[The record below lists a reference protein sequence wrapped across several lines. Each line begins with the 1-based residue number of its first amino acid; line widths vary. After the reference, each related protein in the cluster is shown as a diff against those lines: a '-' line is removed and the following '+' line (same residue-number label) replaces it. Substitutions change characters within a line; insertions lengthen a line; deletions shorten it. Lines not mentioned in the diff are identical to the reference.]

1 MIQLRLWKMGASS
14 QPTGLRANTLSP
26 LAPTSGATCIWE
38 MSPIANQPGVIPSR
52 RPSTDVSNRCRRG
65 KNASPQK
72 NAVVWHFGW
81 VDFGD
86 KLSNHFSHLPNP
98 VVRVQ
103 NALQSK
109 CFLHSR
115 VGYSMLL
122 FSCLH
127 AVATGPLRCKTDQ
140 QTTWTLYLLNCKSWT
155 LNDFLILFGTSA
167 LCSANHSLIYI
178 VYVSTSVHRLWRPWW
193 KLADLHTADQIW
205 HSHHWCLGCLD
216 EMVLSTTLGCRNGN
230 HGKKH
235 KYLLRN
241 WWQLAQDIFHQ
252 QYQTGM

>member
-1 MIQLRLWKMGASS
+1 MLLGSFLKRRSFNVWIVRMIQTWGHRFIGPKHLQNFRTFDEICVSKMIQLRLWKIGASS

-167 LCSANHSLIYI
+167 LCSANHSLI
-178 VYVSTSVHRLWRPWW
+178 
-193 KLADLHTADQIW
+193 
-205 HSHHWCLGCLD
+205 
-216 EMVLSTTLGCRNGN
+216 
-230 HGKKH
+230 
-235 KYLLRN
+235 
-241 WWQLAQDIFHQ
+241 
-252 QYQTGM
+252 

>member
-1 MIQLRLWKMGASS
+1 MNRPHDTNLRSSLHWTKAPTKFQNFWWNFCVQNDSVAALKIGASS

-115 VGYSMLL
+115 VGYSML
-122 FSCLH
+122 FSFP
-127 AVATGPLRCKTDQ
+127 ASTRSQRG
-140 QTTWTLYLLNCKSWT
+140 LYAAKQINKQPEHCT
-155 LNDFLILFGTSA
+155 
-167 LCSANHSLIYI
+167 CSIAKAEH
-178 VYVSTSVHRLWRPWW
+178 
-193 KLADLHTADQIW
+193 
-205 HSHHWCLGCLD
+205 
-216 EMVLSTTLGCRNGN
+216 
-230 HGKKH
+230 
-235 KYLLRN
+235 
-241 WWQLAQDIFHQ
+241 
-252 QYQTGM
+252 

>member
-1 MIQLRLWKMGASS
+1 MLLGSFLKRRSFNVWIVRMIQTWGHRFIGPKHLQNFRTFDEICVSKMIQLRLWKIGASS

-86 KLSNHFSHLPNP
+86 KLCNHFSHLPNP

-115 VGYSMLL
+115 VGYSML
-122 FSCLH
+122 FSFP
-127 AVATGPLRCKTDQ
+127 ASTRSQRG
-140 QTTWTLYLLNCKSWT
+140 LYAAKQINKPPEHCT
-155 LNDFLILFGTSA
+155 
-167 LCSANHSLIYI
+167 CSIAKAEH
-178 VYVSTSVHRLWRPWW
+178 
-193 KLADLHTADQIW
+193 
-205 HSHHWCLGCLD
+205 
-216 EMVLSTTLGCRNGN
+216 
-230 HGKKH
+230 
-235 KYLLRN
+235 
-241 WWQLAQDIFHQ
+241 
-252 QYQTGM
+252 